1 MSNPYWWLLVLFAP
15 LVGALV
21 QWRWPQKVSSWLW
34 LACVPALLAS
44 FWPPEPL
51 ALATLWPGAEWAGDE
66 LSSRVWLGF
75 TALLWGC
82 ATRYEV
88 RDLMEDRW
96 RERFWL
102 CWVLALTGS
111 LMLILARD
119 AAGFYVGFTMMSL
132 SAYGLIVHAGG
143 KEPHRAARIYLVLAM
158 VGEMLVLAGL
168 VMRVY
173 EAGGSLAVT
182 DLQNAPVGAT
192 TAALLLVGF
201 GLKAGFWPLHVWL
214 PIAHP
219 VAPAAA
225 SAVLSGAMIKAG
237 VLGIWRFLPVDDP
250 LMQSWSGPLLV
261 VGFTSIF
268 YGALVGVLQNHAKK
282 VLAYSSVSQMGFLMV
297 IIALAWQQPESRQ
310 TGIMVLALY
319 AAHHAFAKGAL
330 FMGAGLAAHYSL
342 RPYHWVILALPALAL
357 AGLPLT
363 SGASAKLLMKS
374 SFEAQLQDWLL
385 PLLSA
390 GATVTLLLVCRALW
404 LMYRHQ
410 DESPPQRP
418 VPGQTAPLAV
428 LCIMSLAL
436 PWLMTPWRD
445 YGLQSVQDLEYAWQ
459 LVWPLVVGFAAA
471 AAVILSGL
479 RLSMVLDRLH
489 GPAKL
494 FSVAWHRFADPAY
507 AFSRP
512 RIVNAWRYL
521 ERKYNR
527 AFRVRTVQASAWLIA
542 ILVLLSWVVLI

>member
-390 GATVTLLLVCRALW
+390 GATVTLLLVCRALC
-404 LMYRHQ
+404 
-410 DESPPQRP
+410 S
-418 VPGQTAPLAV
+418 
-428 LCIMSLAL
+428 CIAIRMKA
-436 PWLMTPWRD
+436 RR
-445 YGLQSVQDLEYAWQ
+445 
-459 LVWPLVVGFAAA
+459 
-471 AAVILSGL
+471 SGL
-479 RLSMVLDRLH
+479 CLGRQRRS
-489 GPAKL
+489 PCC
-494 FSVAWHRFADPAY
+494 
-507 AFSRP
+507 
-512 RIVNAWRYL
+512 
-521 ERKYNR
+521 
-527 AFRVRTVQASAWLIA
+527 ASCRWPCPG
-542 ILVLLSWVVLI
+542 S